1 MEARMR
7 STANIGGHPIHPML
21 IPLPIGLLIAAFVCD
36 LAYWGTGNAFWANVA
51 FWALIAGVVT
61 ALVAALFGFA
71 DFFGDRA
78 VRQLSDAWQHMIGN
92 LIAVVL
98 AIVSI
103 YLRYR
108 GGIEAAVFPWG
119 IATSFLVALILVF
132 TGWKGGQLTF
142 RHHVGVVDV
151 IDVVDRP
158 PR

>member
-1 MEARMR
+1 MR

-51 FWALIAGVVT
+51 FWALIGGVLT
-61 ALVAALFGFA
+61 ALFAALFGFA
-71 DFFGDRA
+71 DFFGDRTI
-78 VRQLSDAWQHMIGN
+78 RQMSDAWQHMIGN

-98 AIVSI
+98 AIISL

-119 IATSFLVALILVF
+119 IATSFLVVLVLGF
-132 TGWKGGQLTF
+132 TGWKGGELVF
-142 RHHVGVVDV
+142 RRGAGVVDV
-151 IDVVDRP
+151 P
-158 PR
+158 PRIG

>member
-1 MEARMR
+1 MEAHMR

-51 FWALIAGVVT
+51 FWALIGGILT
-61 ALVAALFGFA
+61 ALFAALFGFA

-78 VRQLSDAWQHMIGN
+78 IRQMSDAWHHMIGN

-98 AIVSI
+98 AIVSL

-108 GGIEAAVFPWG
+108 GGIETAIFPWG
-119 IATSFLVALILVF
+119 ITTSFLVVLVLGF
-132 TGWKGGQLTF
+132 TGWKGGELVF
-142 RHHVGVVDV
+142 RRGAGV
-151 IDVVDRP
+151 IDVP
-158 PR
+158 PRIG